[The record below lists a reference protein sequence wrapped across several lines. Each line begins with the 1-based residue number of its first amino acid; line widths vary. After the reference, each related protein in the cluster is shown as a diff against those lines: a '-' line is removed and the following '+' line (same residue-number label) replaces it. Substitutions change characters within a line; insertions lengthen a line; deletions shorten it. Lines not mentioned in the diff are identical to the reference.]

1 MLQQIK
7 YQNLNNYY
15 ITTLQSIGQL
25 EYTFTQNYQKSAL
38 AYAEAVAIRH
48 QDCQWYPKLIKAFY
62 ANKAYS

>member
-38 AYAEAVAIRH
+38 AYEEAAALRP
-48 QDCQWYPKLIKAFY
+48 QDYKW
-62 ANKAYS
+62 